1 MQETIAENQLAQKQA
16 IELKKEKI
24 VRGITCPACAG
35 ELDLTEGVETF
46 NCKYCGSLLTTEG
59 DKGTLKYYV
68 PRTISRE
75 EAINRTYRWL
85 DKGLSK
91 ARGLEKKSKVEDVF
105 LTYIPYWRIKAV
117 VVGWIFGQEARTRR
131 VGNTTQTYYVDVEK
145 KIQMPFDQTF
155 AACDISELGVQQ
167 VNLSGNELIPV
178 EFEQLQKDG
187 MTFNIIS
194 SKKEISETARNQFV
208 LKAKSAN
215 RVAYTN
221 FEYLEMVREY
231 ISIVYYPLWVIRYN
245 FQNRIY
251 QVVVDGEDGSI
262 CYGKA
267 PGNNLFRAIVG
278 IFGISLGMYF
288 ATFFAAFALGDG
300 DASFG
305 AYILVLIIGI
315 VLISWG
321 YKKFRYGSEIEEG
334 TGIVKQSKQKN
345 DTLQKYTGIDTSNMD
360 ANSLLKGIGVA
371 SIAGGVLSS
380 VLRNVKR

>member
-1 MQETIAENQLAQKQA
+1 
-16 IELKKEKI
+16 
-24 VRGITCPACAG
+24 
-35 ELDLTEGVETF
+35 
-46 NCKYCGSLLTTEG
+46 
-59 DKGTLKYYV
+59 
-68 PRTISRE
+68 
-75 EAINRTYRWL
+75 
-85 DKGLSK
+85 
-91 ARGLEKKSKVEDVF
+91 
-105 LTYIPYWRIKAV
+105 
-117 VVGWIFGQEARTRR
+117 
-131 VGNTTQTYYVDVEK
+131 
-145 KIQMPFDQTF
+145 MPFDQTF

-321 YKKFRYGSEIEEG
+321 YKKIP
-334 TGIVKQSKQKN
+334 
-345 DTLQKYTGIDTSNMD
+345 
-360 ANSLLKGIGVA
+360 
-371 SIAGGVLSS
+371 
-380 VLRNVKR
+380 LRQ